1 MPSALGHTTA
11 APTADRAPP
20 TPRRLLTVPR
30 LRRADRFGPGI
41 SRVGAGRGFFYRD
54 VDGRRI
60 TDDET
65 LQRIRD
71 LALPPAWT
79 TVWICPD
86 PRGHLQ
92 ATGVDAAGRTQYRY
106 HDQWR
111 RRRDRQKFD
120 RMLEFAEALPA
131 LRSAI
136 DAELRGSDQLTRD
149 RVLAAAVRLLD
160 LGCFRVGSDSYASD
174 NGTYGMTTLERGH
187 VRVENGTRMVFDYIA
202 KGGQPRTQI
211 VVDDAVRPVVERL
224 KRRRAD
230 DRRLLAYRDDG
241 GWHALHAE
249 DVNAYLEQHAG
260 PCTAKDFRTWN
271 ATVLAAIG
279 LAERADQAVSRTAHQ
294 RAIREAIGE
303 VAEMLGNTPAV
314 ARSSYV
320 DPRVIDRYDSGW
332 TIAACLTDV
341 GGRAAFD
348 EIDRREPLDAAVRDL
363 IHDEGED
370 SPALSDHPV
379 GG

>member
-1 MPSALGHTTA
+1 M
-11 APTADRAPP
+11 
-20 TPRRLLTVPR
+20 PR

-41 SRVGAGRGFFYRD
+41 ARVGAGTGFFYRD
-54 VDGRRI
+54 PGGERI
-60 TDDET
+60 ADEQT

-79 TVWICPD
+79 DVWICPD
-86 PRGHLQ
+86 PLGHLQ
-92 ATGVDAAGRTQYRY
+92 ATGVDQAGRTQYRY

-131 LRSAI
+131 LRTTI
-136 DAELRGSDQLTRD
+136 DEQLRGDREPTRE
-149 RVLAAAVRLLD
+149 RVLAAAVRLID

-174 NGTYGMTTLERGH
+174 NGTYGMATLERDH
-187 VRVENGTRMVFDYIA
+187 VRIENGERMVFDYVA
-202 KGGQPRTQI
+202 KGGQARTQI
-211 VVDDAVRPVVERL
+211 VVDDAVLAVVQRL
-224 KRRRAD
+224 KRRRGD
-230 DRRLLAYRDDG
+230 DSRLLSFHDDD
-241 GWHALHAE
+241 GWHALHAD
-249 DVNAYLEQHAG
+249 DVNGYLEQHAG

-279 LAERADQAVSRTAHQ
+279 LAERAAAAVSRTAHQ
-294 RAIREAIGE
+294 RAIRETIE
-303 VAEMLGNTPAV
+303 DVAEMLGNTPAV
-314 ARSSYV
+314 ARGSYV

-332 TIAACLTDV
+332 TIAACLADV
-341 GGRAAFD
+341 GGREAFD
-348 EIDRREPLDAAVRDL
+348 VIDRRGPLDAAVRDL

-379 GG
+379 EP

>member
-1 MPSALGHTTA
+1 
-11 APTADRAPP
+11 
-20 TPRRLLTVPR
+20 VPR
-30 LRRADRFGPGI
+30 LRRSDRFGPGI
-41 SRVGAGRGFFYRD
+41 TRVGAGRGFFYRD
-54 VDGRRI
+54 ADGRKV

-71 LALPPAWT
+71 LALPPAWRD
-79 TVWICPD
+79 VWICPD

-131 LRSAI
+131 LRAEI
-136 DAELRGSDQLTRD
+136 DAELRGGDEPTRE
-149 RVLAAAVRLLD
+149 RTLAAAVRLLD
-160 LGCFRVGSDSYASD
+160 LGCFRVGTDSYASD
-174 NGTYGMTTLERGH
+174 NGTYGLTTLERDH
-187 VRVENGTRMVFDYIA
+187 VRVEGDEMVFDYVA
-202 KGGQPRTQI
+202 KGGQPRTQV
-211 VVDDAVRPVVERL
+211 VVDDAVRGVVRRL
-224 KRRRAD
+224 KRRRAED
-230 DRRLLAYRDDG
+230 ARLLAFRDGD

-249 DVNAYLEQHAG
+249 DVNGYLEQHAG

-279 LAERADQAVSRTAHQ
+279 LAERAAEAVSRTAHQ
-294 RAIREAIGE
+294 RAIRETIGE

-332 TIAACLTDV
+332 TIAACLDDV

-379 GG
+379 ED

>member
-1 MPSALGHTTA
+1 M
-11 APTADRAPP
+11 
-20 TPRRLLTVPR
+20 PR
-30 LRRADRFGPGI
+30 LRRSDRFGPGI
-41 SRVGAGRGFFYRD
+41 TRVGAGRGFFYRGP
-54 VDGRRI
+54 DGRRV

-65 LQRIRD
+65 LQRIND
-71 LALPPAWT
+71 LALPPAWRD
-79 TVWICPD
+79 VWICPD

-131 LRSAI
+131 LRATI
-136 DAELRGSDQLTRD
+136 DAELRAGDEPTRD
-149 RVLAAAVRLLD
+149 RALAAAVRLLD
-160 LGCFRVGSDSYASD
+160 LGCFRVGTDSYASD
-174 NGTYGMTTLERGH
+174 NGTYGLTTLEREH
-187 VRVENGTRMVFDYIA
+187 VHLEGERMVFDYVA
-202 KGGQPRTQI
+202 KGGQPRTQV
-211 VVDDAVRPVVERL
+211 VVDDAVRAVVRRL
-224 KRRRAD
+224 KRRRD
-230 DRRLLAYRDDG
+230 EDQRLLAFRDDD
-241 GWHALHAE
+241 GWHALRAE
-249 DVNAYLEQHAG
+249 DVNGYLEQHAG

-279 LAERADQAVSRTAHQ
+279 LAERAADAVSRTAHQ
-294 RAIREAIGE
+294 RAIRETIAE

-332 TIAACLTDV
+332 TIAACLVDV

-348 EIDRREPLDAAVRDL
+348 ETGRREPLDAAVRDL
-363 IHDEGED
+363 IHDEGDD

-379 GG
+379 ED

>member
-1 MPSALGHTTA
+1 M
-11 APTADRAPP
+11 
-20 TPRRLLTVPR
+20 PR

-41 SRVGAGRGFFYRD
+41 ARVGAGTGFFYRD
-54 VDGRRI
+54 PHGDRI
-60 TDDET
+60 TDEET

-79 TVWICPD
+79 DVWICPD

-131 LRSAI
+131 LRTRI
-136 DAELRGSDQLTRD
+136 DEQLREDDEPTRE
-149 RVLAAAVRLLD
+149 RVLAAATRLLD
-160 LGCFRVGSDSYASD
+160 LGCFRVGTDSYASD
-174 NGTYGMTTLERGH
+174 NGTYGLTTLERGH
-187 VRVENGTRMVFDYIA
+187 VRVEGERMVFDYVA
-202 KGGQPRTQI
+202 KGGHPRTQV
-211 VVDDAVRPVVERL
+211 VVDDAVRAVLVRL

-230 DRRLLAYRDDG
+230 DPRLLAFRDGD
-241 GWHALHAE
+241 GWHAVRAE
-249 DVNAYLEQHAG
+249 DVNGYLEQHAG

-279 LAERADQAVSRTAHQ
+279 LAERAAEAVSRTAHQ
-294 RAIREAIGE
+294 RAIREAIAE

-320 DPRVIDRYDSGW
+320 DPRVIDRYDAGW
-332 TIAACLTDV
+332 TIAARLDEV

-348 EIDRREPLDAAVRDL
+348 EIDRRGPLDAAVRDL
-363 IHDEGED
+363 IHDEGDD

-379 GG
+379 EG